1 MSDSLGNLR
10 AIAHALCENADTKKL
25 VIDELRSPYNLP
37 GAPKTTNDFLK
48 TSNHVCLIECAT
60 AQQLF
65 SVQVKV
71 CKNLDTKKVVGNYY
85 QVLRHTKPAEVT
97 PEAVKAPNPIK
108 KVTSTV
114 LNNIMRALCED
125 DAAKKRVASH
135 IGVLRRSQAGGAT
148 TSGADP
154 AALIDSAT
162 ETELRAIAVTM
173 SDSDENIKKRLL
185 EYLHGLSVF
194 AEMQEAEMKK
204 TYKCV
209 VCKESFRE
217 KDNKAQ
223 SCMGHP
229 GEYFS
234 FPNIYTEDKTPQSMT
249 YAITG

>member
-1 MSDSLGNLR
+1 MSASLGDLR

-25 VIDELRSPYNLP
+25 MIDELRSLYNLP
-37 GAPKTTNDFLK
+37 GAPKTTNDILK
-48 TSNHVCLIECAT
+48 TSDHVSLIERAT
-60 AQQLF
+60 AQQLC
-65 SVQVKV
+65 SIQVKV
-71 CKNLDTKKVVGNYY
+71 CKNLDTKKLVGNYY
-85 QVLRHTKPAEVT
+85 QVLRHTKPAEAT
-97 PEAVKAPNPIK
+97 SEAVEVPNPIK
-108 KVTSTV
+108 EVTSAV

-125 DAAKKRVASH
+125 DATKKRVASH

-148 TSGADP
+148 TPEDDP
-154 AALIDSAT
+154 AALIESAT

-194 AEMQEAEMKK
+194 SEMQEAEMNK

-209 VCKESFRE
+209 VCKKSFCE

-229 GEYFS
+229 GEFFLFFS
-234 FPNIYTEDKTPQSMT
+234 QHLY
-249 YAITG
+249 